1 MAKKKAAAGKS
12 PKPKK
17 AAKFG
22 AGKKASRPLK
32 KPVSS
37 KAKKAVKPVKKAAK
51 PAKKAAK
58 PVKKIAK
65 KPAPKK
71 VVKKAAAKPAKKTA
85 PVKAKKAA
93 KPAAKTPAK
102 KAAVKTVKAVRA
114 AKPVKKVEPKAVAVK
129 KEVKVEAKPEP
140 KAAAKPVQSAQP
152 KQWQRQERYDN
163 QKNRNKLSPEK
174 QAAAL
179 KKAQE
184 KVEKAVAKYKA
195 TSNIAEEI
203 SKLLPKENI
212 IMKEA
217 SGRRFFTERLDKNV
231 VLPNLIEIQIDS
243 YRWFLEDGI
252 RELLDEISPIQDFS
266 GKKLELHFLEHSIGD
281 PKYDFETCKQ
291 KNLTYE
297 APLKVHVQLINK
309 ESGEIKEQ
317 DVFLGGIPLMT
328 NRGTFIINGIER
340 VVVSQLVRSPGVFFS
355 RNALAMG
362 MHNAKIIPK
371 RGAWLELETD
381 KKGIITV
388 KIDRKRKIPIT
399 SLLRVFGYETD
410 QSILDL
416 FKDIKKQPERDYILN
431 TLQKDGAKTTDEAY
445 QSIYRKIR
453 PGDLATP
460 ENAKSLI
467 QSMFFDYRKYDMGPV
482 ARYKLNKRFKL
493 NTPNKIEFHTFQVA
507 DLIEIVKHLVK
518 LNNGEIQPDDIDHL
532 SNRRV
537 RAVGELVQNKFRVG
551 LLRTDRIAKDRM
563 TVMDLETVTPTQLIN
578 SRPITAALREFYA
591 SSQLSQFMDQTNPLA
606 ELAHKRRL
614 SAMGPGGL
622 SRERASFDVRD
633 VHPSHYGRIC
643 PISTPE
649 GPNIG
654 LVVHLG
660 TYARVNKYGFIET
673 PFREVSHICKNSAK
687 ELEGRTLGEDLT
699 NPKTRKLVAKA
710 GTKIDGKLAKEIEK
724 LDLEQV
730 TVKPYITSN
739 IRYYDADEERG
750 LVIAQANTE
759 LNELGEIQPSGVSAR
774 LNGEPNTVDAIE
786 VTHID
791 VSPKQIISETTALIP
806 FLEHDDNTRASMGSN
821 MQRQAVSLL
830 QPKAPVVGTGMEE
843 IVAKSSGQVTL
854 AEDNGTISYVD
865 ASQIVAIYDNG
876 RKATYR
882 LYNYERSNQGTCI
895 HQRARVS
902 KGQRIH
908 RGDVLADGAA
918 TENGEIALGRNL
930 LVAYMSWQG
939 FNFEDAV
946 IVSERVVKN
955 GIFDSVHI
963 ETFTIDVRDTK
974 LGPEIITRDIPNVGE
989 VRLKD
994 LDDNGIVR
1002 IGATVHEGDILT
1014 GKITPKGETEL
1025 TAEER
1030 LLRAIFGDKARDVK
1044 DTSLRLPG
1052 GEGGKVVGVQ
1062 IFSRKNGDELPTG
1075 VNQQIKVSVAQTRKI
1090 SIGDKVAGR
1099 HGNKGV
1105 ISIIVPDEDM
1115 PFLPDGTHVDIVLNP
1130 LGVSSRMNIGQI
1142 LETHLGWAADKMGFK
1157 VATPAL
1163 NGITTDQITEMLEK
1177 SKLPVNGKIQL
1188 FDGLTGE
1195 PFDRES
1201 TVGITYIMKLSHLI
1215 EDKIHARSVGPYS
1228 LVTQQPLG
1236 GKAQHGGQR
1245 FGEMEVWALEAY
1257 GAAHTLQEM
1266 LTIKSDDVYGRA
1278 KAYES
1283 IVKGEA
1289 IRKPRTPE
1297 SFNVLVKE
1305 LQSLGLSVKLMAT
1318 EKAPLLHEDDQYTI
1332 EQALTEES
1340 QVLKEAPEDQKDV
1353 DPEVEDLLGKEVVEP
1368 VASEGGT
1375 KVIDAEEE
1383 FLEEKAEEEL
1393 TPVEMLEDEPSEEDL
1408 RAEEERLK
1416 SEEN

>member
-1 MAKKKAAAGKS
+1 MAQKKKAAKS
-12 PKPKK
+12 SHKAPVKK
-17 AAKFG
+17 VAAK
-22 AGKKASRPLK
+22 AVKKSAP
-32 KPVSS
+32 
-37 KAKKAVKPVKKAAK
+37 KAKIIKKSQPAKKVVAKTPIKKTVAKAHDHKKSTPVEKATQKPVKKA
-51 PAKKAAK
+51 
-58 PVKKIAK
+58 
-65 KPAPKK
+65 
-71 VVKKAAAKPAKKTA
+71 
-85 PVKAKKAA
+85 
-93 KPAAKTPAK
+93 
-102 KAAVKTVKAVRA
+102 
-114 AKPVKKVEPKAVAVK
+114 EPQ
-129 KEVKVEAKPEP
+129 KEVA
-140 KAAAKPVQSAQP
+140 
-152 KQWQRQERYDN
+152 
-163 QKNRNKLSPEK
+163 
-174 QAAAL
+174 
-179 KKAQE
+179 
-184 KVEKAVAKYKA
+184 KVEKMSTKEISKKKPGKPLQFKSSQSL
-195 TSNIAEEI
+195 TEEI

-217 SGRRFFTERLDKNV
+217 SGRKFFSERLDKNI
-231 VLPNLIEIQIDS
+231 VLPNLIEVQIDS
-243 YRWFLEDGI
+243 YRWFLEEGI
-252 RELLDEISPIQDFS
+252 RELLDEISPISDFS
-266 GKKLELHFLEHSIGD
+266 GKKLELQFLDHSIGE
-281 PKYDFETCKQ
+281 PKYDPETCKF
-291 KNLTYE
+291 KNLSYE

-328 NRGTFIINGIER
+328 NKGTFVVNGIER

-355 RNALAMG
+355 KNSLAPDY
-362 MHNAKIIPK
+362 HNAKIIPK
-371 RGAWLELETD
+371 RGAWLEIETD

-399 SLLRVFGYETD
+399 SLLRVFGYKNNEAMYKLFEDVIVDKEHDFIGKTMD
-410 QSILDL
+410 KDNAQS
-416 FKDIKKQPERDYILN
+416 E
-431 TLQKDGAKTTDEAY
+431 DEAY
-445 QSIYRKIR
+445 QSIYKKIR

-493 NTPNKIEFHTFQVA
+493 NTPNTKANHTFQVS
-507 DLIEIVKHLVK
+507 DLVEIIKHLIR
-518 LNNGEIQPDDIDHL
+518 LNNKERQPDDIDHL

-563 TVMDLETVTPTQLIN
+563 TVMDLETITPTQLIN
-578 SRPITAALREFYA
+578 SRPITAALREFFA

-654 LVVHLG
+654 LVVHLA

-673 PFREVSHICKNSAK
+673 PFREISHFCINKAEKLKNRTVMEDVVSPHTKKI
-687 ELEGRTLGEDLT
+687 
-699 NPKTRKLVAKA
+699 VAKI
-710 GTKIDGKLAKEIEK
+710 GTKIDEKLAKEIEK
-724 LDLEQV
+724 TGLEKIQV
-730 TVKPYITSN
+730 TPYLSEN
-739 IRYYDADEERG
+739 IRYYDADEERE
-750 LVIAQANTE
+750 LTIAQANTE
-759 LNELGEIQPSGVSAR
+759 LDEYSQLAVSRVSAR
-774 LNGEPNTVDAIE
+774 TNGEPTIVNAEE

-821 MQRQAVSLL
+821 MQRQAVSLVTP
-830 QPKAPVVGTGMEE
+830 QAPIVGTGMEE
-843 IVAKSSGQVTL
+843 LVAKSSGQVLL
-854 AEDNGTISYVD
+854 AEDNGMVSYLDAEQITI
-865 ASQIVAIYDNG
+865 IYDSG
-876 RKATYR
+876 KKATYK
-882 LYNYERSNQGTCI
+882 LLNYERSNQGTCI
-895 HQRARVS
+895 HQRVRID
-902 KGQRIH
+902 KGQRVT

-918 TENGEIALGRNL
+918 TENGELALGRNL
-930 LVAYMSWQG
+930 LVAYMAWQG

-946 IVSERVVKN
+946 IISDDIVK
-955 GIFDSVHI
+955 GGVFDSVHI
-963 ETFTIDVRDTK
+963 ETFTVDVRDTK

-989 VRLKD
+989 ARLKD
-994 LDDNGIVR
+994 LDENGIVR
-1002 IGATVHEGDILT
+1002 IGATVHEGDILV

-1052 GEGGKVVGVQ
+1052 GEGGKIVAVQ
-1062 IFSRKNGDELPTG
+1062 LFSRKNGDELSTG

-1105 ISIIVPDEDM
+1105 ISIIVPREDM
-1115 PFLPDGTHVDIVLNP
+1115 PFLPDGTPVDVVLNP

-1142 LETHLGWAADKMGFK
+1142 LETHIGWAAKTMGFS

-1163 NGITTDQITEMLEK
+1163 NGIHTDKITSLLKEA
-1177 SKLPVNGKIQL
+1177 KLPEDGKIQL
-1188 FDGLTGE
+1188 YDGLTGQ
-1195 PFDRES
+1195 PFDRKT

-1257 GAAHTLQEM
+1257 GAAHTLQEI
-1266 LTIKSDDVYGRA
+1266 LTIKSDDVFGRA

-1305 LQSLGLSVKLMAT
+1305 LQSLCLSVKLLST
-1318 EKAPLLHEDDQYTI
+1318 ERAKLLQEEDEYTLDQTI
-1332 EQALTEES
+1332 AEEMPMI
-1340 QVLKEAPEDQKDV
+1340 KKDAA
-1353 DPEVEDLLGKEVVEP
+1353 DIDTEVEKMM
-1368 VASEGGT
+1368 
-1375 KVIDAEEE
+1375 EEE
-1383 FLEEKAEEEL
+1383 EVGVDEQVSGIKVADEEEMELEEKIDEAEAEDEVLPIVNIEALNAEPDDDELKRLALEEE
-1393 TPVEMLEDEPSEEDL
+1393 DID
-1408 RAEEERLK
+1408 
-1416 SEEN
+1416 

>member
-1 MAKKKAAAGKS
+1 
-12 PKPKK
+12 
-17 AAKFG
+17 
-22 AGKKASRPLK
+22 
-32 KPVSS
+32 
-37 KAKKAVKPVKKAAK
+37 
-51 PAKKAAK
+51 
-58 PVKKIAK
+58 
-65 KPAPKK
+65 
-71 VVKKAAAKPAKKTA
+71 
-85 PVKAKKAA
+85 
-93 KPAAKTPAK
+93 
-102 KAAVKTVKAVRA
+102 
-114 AKPVKKVEPKAVAVK
+114 
-129 KEVKVEAKPEP
+129 
-140 KAAAKPVQSAQP
+140 
-152 KQWQRQERYDN
+152 
-163 QKNRNKLSPEK
+163 
-174 QAAAL
+174 
-179 KKAQE
+179 
-184 KVEKAVAKYKA
+184 
-195 TSNIAEEI
+195 
-203 SKLLPKENI
+203 
-212 IMKEA
+212 
-217 SGRRFFTERLDKNV
+217 
-231 VLPNLIEIQIDS
+231 LPNLIEIQIDS
-243 YRWFLEDGI
+243 YRWFLEEGI

-266 GKKLELHFLEHSIGD
+266 GKKLELHFLEHSIGE
-281 PKYDFETCKQ
+281 PKYDPETCKT

-355 RNALAMG
+355 KSALANG

-381 KKGIITV
+381 KKGVVTV

-399 SLLRVFGYETD
+399 SLLRVFGYQTD
-410 QSILDL
+410 ESILKL
-416 FKDIKKQPERDYILN
+416 FKEVTKDPEHDYILN
-431 TLQKDGAKTTDEAY
+431 TLEKDSSKSIDEAY

-493 NTPNKIEFHTFQVA
+493 NIPNKIEFHTFQVS
-507 DLIEIVKHLVK
+507 DLVEIIKHLIK
-518 LNNGEIQPDDIDHL
+518 LNNGEIQADDIDHL

-633 VHPSHYGRIC
+633 VHTSHYGRIC

-673 PFREVSHICKNSAK
+673 PFREVSHICPNKAK
-687 ELEGRTLGEDLT
+687 ELVGRSVTEDVI
-699 NPKTRKLVAKA
+699 NPKSKKLVAKN
-710 GTKIDGKLAKEIEK
+710 GTKIDEKLAKEIEK
-724 LDLEQV
+724 LPIEKIAV
-730 TVKPYITSN
+730 RPYITNN

-759 LNELGEIQPSGVSAR
+759 LDERGQITVAVGRVSVR
-774 LNGEPNTVDAIE
+774 VNGEPISVNAEE

-830 QPKAPVVGTGMEE
+830 NPQAPIVGTGMEE
-843 IVAKSSGQVTL
+843 IVAKSSGQVLL
-854 AEDNGTISYVD
+854 ADDNGIVSYVD
-865 ASQIVAIYDNG
+865 ADQIVIIYDNG
-876 RKATYR
+876 RKST
-882 LYNYERSNQGTCI
+882 LNLLTYERSNQGTCI
-895 HQRARVS
+895 HQRARIS

-918 TENGEIALGRNL
+918 IDNGEIALGRNL
-930 LVAYMSWQG
+930 LAAYMAWEG

-946 IVSERVVKN
+946 IVSSRVVKE
-955 GIFDSVHI
+955 GFFDSVHI
-963 ETFTIDVRDTK
+963 ETFTVDVRDTK

-994 LDDNGIVR
+994 LDENGIVR

-1052 GEGGKVVGVQ
+1052 GEGGKIVGVQ
-1062 IFSRKNGDELPTG
+1062 IFSRKNGDELTTG

-1105 ISIIVPDEDM
+1105 ISIIVAEEDM
-1115 PFLPDGTHVDIVLNP
+1115 PFLPDGTHVDIILNP

-1142 LETHLGWAADKMGFK
+1142 LETHIGWAAKKMGIT

-1163 NGITTDQITEMLEK
+1163 NGITTDQITEMLK
-1177 SKLPVNGKIQL
+1177 KADLPEDGKIQL
-1188 FDGLTGE
+1188 YDGISGE
-1195 PFDRES
+1195 PFDRKT
-1201 TVGITYIMKLSHLI
+1201 TVGIAYIMKLSHLI

-1305 LQSLGLSVKLMAT
+1305 LQSLGLSVKLFAT
-1318 EKAPLLHEDDQYTI
+1318 EKAPLLREEDEYTI
-1332 EQALTEES
+1332 EQALTEET
-1340 QVLKEAPEDQKDV
+1340 QILKEAPEAQKDI
-1353 DPEVEDLLGKEVVEP
+1353 DPEVKEILEKQIVEP
-1368 VASEGGT
+1368 VSSVEGT
-1375 KVIDAEEE
+1375 KVIDGAEE
-1383 FLEEKAEEEL
+1383 FLEEKADEEI
-1393 TPVEMLEDEPSEEDL
+1393 TPVEMLEAEPSEEEL
-1408 RAEEERLK
+1408 REEEERMK
-1416 SEEN
+1416 KEE